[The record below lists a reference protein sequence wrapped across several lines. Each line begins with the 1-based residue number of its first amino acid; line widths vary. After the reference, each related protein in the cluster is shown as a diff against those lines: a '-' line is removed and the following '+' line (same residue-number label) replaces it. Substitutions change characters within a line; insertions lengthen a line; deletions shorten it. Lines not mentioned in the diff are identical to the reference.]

1 MASIRRRK
9 EWKPDSNGRY
19 SRILGWKEAL
29 GCRLIRH
36 KFYLGTDEK
45 AARERAGKLESMWA
59 KVEERAKEPGKSPCW
74 DRLSLKIAMAV
85 ARGDAVFPVPRQ
97 KYGNQDLY
105 LRHIWDLAT
114 RFPVIQYVPEDGQW
128 FSTAVGGV
136 EQEIS
141 NAQRKIDEHR
151 AILEKVGA
159 KPRPVAGGP
168 TLHEALEAFKE
179 YIRHDPKMID
189 PKNGGLTAWGY
200 KRIQTMDRLKE
211 RHEDRPLAA
220 LDLESR
226 EEIIRYWRGR
236 PPVKKRG
243 NPTSVKA
250 CKKNI
255 QEFGRF
261 CNWLHRSKQFPWR
274 KPEDLDLIDRRVQ
287 TTADEVAKL
296 LDSEQVDTFD
306 MEELKKLLPATTGVS
321 RAMMLLGLNCG
332 FGASE
337 CGTLTLGEVYLFQT
351 HPKAAK
357 IGWRENGQ
365 DSFIRRIRRKNKVYG
380 EFLLWPET
388 VESLRW
394 LIERRQ
400 RLGNATKE
408 SLLFVAEN
416 GEPMYKLTEGGNSG
430 QQFPNL
436 WYRII
441 ASVPGVRKLSF
452 GKLRKTA
459 GDLIRNEAGG
469 EVSGVFLCHGKPVK
483 TDELADVYTNR
494 PWAKVFR
501 AQQQVSER
509 LQPIFAQ

>member
-1 MASIRRRK
+1 MATIRRRR
-9 EWKPDSNGRY
+9 EWKPDHNGRY
-19 SRILGWKEAL
+19 SRILGWKEAI
-29 GCRLIRH
+29 GCRFVRH

-59 KVEERAKEPGKSPCW
+59 KVEERAKQFGKPPCW
-74 DRLSLKIAMAV
+74 DREAMKIAKAV
-85 ARGDAVFPVPRQ
+85 AHGDTVFPVPQQ

-105 LRHIWDLAT
+105 LRHIYELAN
-114 RFPVIQYVPEDGQW
+114 RFPVIQYVPEDGAW
-128 FSTAVGGV
+128 FATGVAGV
-136 EQEIS
+136 EQKIS
-141 NAQRKIDEHR
+141 QAQQKIDEHR
-151 AILEKVGA
+151 ALLEKVGVR
-159 KPRPVAGGP
+159 PRPVAGGP
-168 TLHEALEAFKE
+168 TLHEALEIYKD

-189 PKNGGLTAWGY
+189 PKNGRLTAWGY
-200 KRIQTMDRLKE
+200 KRVQTLDMLKE
-211 RHEDRPLAA
+211 RHEDRPLAI
-220 LDLESR
+220 LDLEGC
-226 EEIIRYWRGR
+226 EEIVRYWRGR
-236 PPVKKRG
+236 PAVKKRG
-243 NPTSVKA
+243 NTMSVKT

-255 QEFGRF
+255 QEFARF

-274 KPEDLDLIDRRVQ
+274 KPEDLDLIDRRVHV
-287 TTADEVAKL
+287 TADEVAKL

-306 MEELKKLLPATTGVS
+306 TEELKKILPTTSGIS
-321 RAMMLLGLNCG
+321 RAMLLLGLNCG
-332 FGASE
+332 FGAGE
-337 CGTLTLGEVYLFQT
+337 CGTLTLGEVYLYQA

-357 IGWRENGQ
+357 IGWQENGK

-400 RLGNATKE
+400 RLGNATKDG
-408 SLLFVAEN
+408 LLFVAEN

-430 QQFPNL
+430 QQFPNM

-441 ASVPGVRKLSF
+441 AGVPGVRKLSF

-459 GDLIRNEAGG
+459 GDLIRTVAGG

-494 PWAKVFR
+494 PWAKVFQ
-501 AQQQVSER
+501 AQQQVRER
-509 LQPIFAQ
+509 LQPVFGE